1 MFVYPKFILTLFVL
15 ILPTLFAACSSMVHP
30 RAATPIKTDVPRPIE
45 TSKEMSL
52 ANELNESELTLAA
65 TQGNDKYFLDFKQG
79 TDSIVH
85 QLETTLK
92 KIRLQSNPED
102 DYILKFS
109 VQNGMLFWGS
119 WAIHYMVTVQAEMS
133 DDRWSQTSDVH
144 NGSHYI
150 NSAIDDVAYKV
161 VVAFTW

>member
-1 MFVYPKFILTLFVL
+1 MFVYPKFTLTLLVL
-15 ILPTLFAACSSMVHP
+15 ILPVLFAACSSMVHP
-30 RAATPIKTDVPRPIE
+30 RGPTPIKTDLSGPIE
-45 TSKEMSL
+45 TGKEMSL

-65 TQGNDKYFLDFKQG
+65 TQGNDQYFLDFKQG

-92 KIRLQSNPED
+92 KILLQSNPED
-102 DYILKFS
+102 DYIVTFS
-109 VQNGMLFWGS
+109 VQNGMFSWGS

-144 NGSHYI
+144 NATHDI
-150 NSAIDDVAYKV
+150 NSAIDDLAYKV
-161 VVAFTW
+161 AVAFTW